1 MPYISLLFLFQ
12 KKSNFL
18 KLNGFGFSTQNKII
32 VMNKIVYFLLLGG
45 ILMLWSCKGTK
56 TSTQKV
62 IKKELINS
70 NTNTS
75 AVKKFVPNNS
85 ELLFENTG
93 VIEKI
98 QVILYLNNYQTG
110 KINGE
115 MNVETLR
122 ALTAFQKTKNI
133 RVGDRSSKT
142 LNMLGVNEMDFGVM
156 ELQENLERKGFSSG
170 VIDGILGPKTRTAYQ
185 TFLRENKL
193 IGVGFTKKIKNK
205 LLEEIAIPREK
216 TVTQALSNSSTKPST
231 PPPTKLVTAEQ
242 VKKVQ
247 QALMRKGYNP
257 GNIDGLFSLQTK
269 DALYKYQVDQKLPIG
284 GFNSDT
290 IKSLGL

>member
-1 MPYISLLFLFQ
+1 MNKTVYLLF
-12 KKSNFL
+12 
-18 KLNGFGFSTQNKII
+18 
-32 VMNKIVYFLLLGG
+32 LGG

-75 AVKKFVPNNS
+75 TTKKFVPNNS
-85 ELLFENTG
+85 QLLFEKTD

-98 QVILYLNNYQTG
+98 QVILYLNNYHTG
-110 KINGE
+110 EINGE
-115 MNVETLR
+115 MTAETLR
-122 ALTAFQKTKNI
+122 ALAAFQETNNI

-142 LNMLGVNEMDFGVM
+142 ISILGVNEMDFSVM
-156 ELQENLERKGFSSG
+156 ELQENLEQKGFNLG
-170 VIDGILGPKTRTAYQ
+170 KVDGILGPKTRTAYQ

-193 IGVGFTKKIKNK
+193 TGIGFTQKIKNK
-205 LLEEIAIPREK
+205 LLEEKPDFQEK
-216 TVTQALSNSSTKPST
+216 TIAQAPSNSNPKPSN
-231 PPPTKLVTAEQ
+231 PSPTKWVTTQEI
-242 VKKVQ
+242 KKVQ

-257 GNIDGLFSLQTK
+257 GSIDGIFSLQTK

-284 GFNSDT
+284 GFNPDT